1 MATRKQQKRRHQRT
15 VGRGRVYTESA
26 GEREPDDSRSDR
38 KSRSGRTS
46 GPQPPSW
53 RRTGKRALAFAA
65 VFVLITQFVPLGKMS
80 EASRAGFAV
89 YIFVMMWV
97 AGMMTDGFIWRRYVK
112 KQQESPRS

>member
-26 GEREPDDSRSDR
+26 AEHESDDSRSDR
-38 KSRSGRTS
+38 KGRSSRSS

-53 RRTGKRALAFAA
+53 LRTGKRALAFAA
-65 VFVLITQFVPLGKMS
+65 VFILITQFLPLGKMS
-80 EASRAGFAV
+80 TASRAGFAV
-89 YIFVMMWV
+89 YIFVMMWL
-97 AGMMTDGFIWRRYVK
+97 AGMMTDGFIWRRYMK